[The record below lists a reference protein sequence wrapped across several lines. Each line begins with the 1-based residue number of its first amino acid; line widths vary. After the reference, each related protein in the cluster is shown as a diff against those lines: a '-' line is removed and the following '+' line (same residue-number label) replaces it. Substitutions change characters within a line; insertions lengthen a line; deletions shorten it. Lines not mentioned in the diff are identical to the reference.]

1 MEFLR
6 LAHSSS
12 EQPYENSG
20 LFAHGPNY
28 ACCRKVIIVVCGV
41 SGAGKTTIGRLLSE
55 ALKVP
60 FFDADE
66 FHPRSNVWK
75 MKSGIPLSD
84 DDRQPWLEIL
94 ASKLSAW
101 NEEGGAILACSA
113 LKETYRIELSRKC
126 TTPITWIVLHGS
138 QSLIGERLKSRKVHF
153 FDARLLGSQFEDFE
167 APDYGWLYDASAA
180 PEAIL
185 SDILQRLGI

>member
-1 MEFLR
+1 M
-6 LAHSSS
+6 
-12 EQPYENSG
+12 
-20 LFAHGPNY
+20 
-28 ACCRKVIIVVCGV
+28 IIIVCGV
-41 SGAGKTTIGRLLSE
+41 SGAGKTTIGQLLSE

-66 FHPRSNVWK
+66 LHPCSNLRK
-75 MKSGIPLSD
+75 MRSGIPLSD

-94 ASKLSAW
+94 AGKLSAW
-101 NEEGGAILACSA
+101 SEENGAILACSA
-113 LKETYRIELSRKC
+113 LKEVYRIELSRKC

-138 QSLIGERLKSRKVHF
+138 QSLIGERLKSRKGHF
-153 FDARLLGSQFEDFE
+153 FDAGLLGSQFEDFE